1 MEMNYRKD
9 SMKYIKI
16 VGILLLVV
24 LIYFGYRYLTKKEEP
39 SKEVVT
45 DIEYSD
51 VEEEIDWSKYSISN
65 ITLNNDNTA
74 PDVEGV
80 TFEDSTL
87 TITQSGIYKLS
98 GTLEGNII
106 VEAKDCNVEIILNG
120 VEINSSN
127 GPAIYVKKA
136 NIVLITLED
145 SSKNTLVDSS
155 NYTVD
160 EEEEPNG
167 TIFSKSDLIL
177 EGTGSLEIE
186 ANYEDGIVSKDLL
199 KINSGT
205 YKITSIG
212 DGIRG
217 KDAVIIKD
225 ANITINSE
233 CDGIKSTNTSDTNLG
248 YILIENGTFDITST
262 QDALQAETNIVIQDG
277 TFTIKT
283 GGGSQNAKTND
294 SWGYWEGNSYTDSD
308 TESAKGIKSGS
319 SISITGGTFDLNT
332 SDDSIHSNG
341 NVAISGGNYTI
352 SSGDDGIHADN
363 VLTIENG
370 TTTISK
376 SYEGLEGTEIYIKGG
391 NISINASDDGINAA
405 GGNDTESNEQMM
417 GPRRDNFSSS
427 TGTLYISGGNLYIN
441 ADGDGLDSNG
451 NTEMTGGYVV
461 VEGPTNA
468 GNGALDYDGTFNISG
483 GTLLAIG
490 STGMDESP
498 SSSSTQYILHFNV
511 SSKNAGSN
519 IIIEDENG
527 NEIMNYTSSKQY
539 SSIVISTPDIK
550 NNATYTLSID
560 NTKITDVTTTSIIT
574 KYGSSGGMMNGSN
587 PGSMRR

>member
-1 MEMNYRKD
+1 M
-9 SMKYIKI
+9 
-16 VGILLLVV
+16 
-24 LIYFGYRYLTKKEEP
+24 
-39 SKEVVT
+39 
-45 DIEYSD
+45 
-51 VEEEIDWSKYSISN
+51 
-65 ITLNNDNTA
+65 
-74 PDVEGV
+74 
-80 TFEDSTL
+80 
-87 TITQSGIYKLS
+87 
-98 GTLEGNII
+98 
-106 VEAKDCNVEIILNG
+106 
-120 VEINSSN
+120 EINSSN
-127 GPAIYVKKA
+127 RLAIYVKKA

-155 NYTVD
+155 NYTAD
-160 EEEEPNG
+160 EEEPNG

-199 KINSGT
+199 KINSGK
-205 YKITSIG
+205 YKITLIG

-225 ANITINSE
+225 ANININSE

-283 GGGSQNAKTND
+283 GGGSQKAKTND
-294 SWGYWEGNSYTDSD
+294 SWGYWGGNSYTDSD
-308 TESAKGIKSGS
+308 TESTKGIKFGS

-363 VLTIENG
+363 VLTIENV

-405 GGNDTESNEQMM
+405 GGNDTENNEQMM
-417 GPRRDNFSSS
+417 GLRRDNFSSS
-427 TGTLYISGGNLYIN
+427 T
-441 ADGDGLDSNG
+441 
-451 NTEMTGGYVV
+451 
-461 VEGPTNA
+461 
-468 GNGALDYDGTFNISG
+468 
-483 GTLLAIG
+483 
-490 STGMDESP
+490 
-498 SSSSTQYILHFNV
+498 
-511 SSKNAGSN
+511 
-519 IIIEDENG
+519 
-527 NEIMNYTSSKQY
+527 
-539 SSIVISTPDIK
+539 
-550 NNATYTLSID
+550 
-560 NTKITDVTTTSIIT
+560 
-574 KYGSSGGMMNGSN
+574 
-587 PGSMRR
+587 

>member
-294 SWGYWEGNSYTDSD
+294 SWGYWGGNSYTDSD

-405 GGNDTESNEQMM
+405 GENDTESNEQMM